1 MESRAR
7 EAERERQ
14 EDLGGEAQPALALF
28 LV

>member
-1 MESRAR
+1 MVEWRAGR
-7 EAERERQ
+7 ERERQ